1 MDVGQGLV
9 IDGNILIKD
18 YQSGNLNLTMT
29 GAIAETNPQTTLDIA
44 GDLASL
50 NTGADALGNIIT
62 DPSQA
67 EANRE
72 DTLYDSPGND
82 RILSGNDI
90 VTALR
95 GGNDLIEAGA
105 GQDKFNG
112 GAGNDVIIGCADND
126 ILAGGANDDRLYA
139 DAPISVADA
148 IAAGNSQTGS
158 GQKGEWLAGESGDD
172 TLIGGVGNDVITG
185 GGGNDLLIGGAG
197 DDDISGDANYVASDL
212 NWTITTTNGVRQYS
226 PVVGD
231 MAPADAGA
239 DVIYAGAGN
248 DYVWAGQG
256 NDVLFGEDG
265 NDIIMGGAGN
275 DIIGG
280 QQGDDV
286 LIGGTGKDTYLFN
299 RGDGRDTVI
308 DTEKDSNLLFGE
320 GISAGDITLRL
331 GSLELDLGNGDQV
344 HIDGFDPNDVF
355 NSSSVSTFRF
365 ADGTELSINQLLAR
379 GFDLDGTSGDDTITG
394 TNTTDRI
401 RGFDGNDTLSGGAGN
416 DSLDGGAGADIL
428 MGGAGDD
435 TYLAVTGED
444 TLTDTQGHN
453 TIQLAQANGVGAG
466 GLKATHYGNQSQYL
480 RVDIALDNGETLKIQ
495 DAFYGTD
502 ATLLFAN
509 GHQLD
514 LETLVGASLTTA
526 LNLQLDNS
534 GGKLYGGAGNDRLY
548 GGSGGDRLSGAWGD
562 DTLSGGA
569 GNDTLIGG
577 ADRDLLLGGAGN
589 DIYELSATSGA
600 DLITDTEGDNIIRFA
615 ADISAANLTVSTLTM
630 AGQPA
635 LRMKVNGVEDA
646 TITSGVDHYSFE
658 FADGSRMTSA
668 EFLLNFR
675 AEPQTVY
682 GNDTGDTLYG
692 GQAADTLYGQGG
704 NDSLWGGAGDDL
716 LDDGLGSDDYHYR
729 PGDGQD
735 VIQETD
741 MPGSGQSSQDRVIFG
756 AGIALS
762 DVTFKHQANGDLSVT
777 VSGLADTITVTGWYT
792 DPAKRVAAFEFADG
806 LQITADTLAA
816 LDVTPLQGSAGN
828 DPLSGTDYRDIILA
842 GAGDDL
848 LIGNGGNDDLH
859 GETGT
864 DTYRLSRGGGADQ
877 VFEVEGETS
886 MIEVSAYNLSR
897 LTGTR
902 VGEDLLLGVTDA
914 DDSLTLKNFYTLNH
928 DWQVKDQ
935 TGVPRELT
943 ALLAENAV
951 YRANRSEINRV
962 QESFIAGI
970 QDTVIQAYQAQGMV
984 LQADG
989 SWWTPLQ
996 VTLSHRTD
1004 NYVRSPGYN
1013 GNVPA
1018 DSNYYSLSATGLTI
1032 GQFSVSTYSSDA
1044 AEINYSAIGSPSFAI
1059 DELRTSVS
1067 IFALCQA

>member
-1 MDVGQGLV
+1 MVFFLSTAGIPGTTQKLELELRRAADTIETEYLQPNNLTLGSINPLNIQISYDGTPNLTGEDTTTRTGYTDDLLIGDANGNTLLGQSGNDILLGEGGDDTLNGGTGNDTLIGGQGNDTYIYTQGDGFDTLLDSDGQGSIIYNDITLSGGSQYGDARVHRDANKRLYVDVGQGLV
-9 IDGNILIKD
+9 IDGNIMIKD

-29 GAIAETNPQTTLDIA
+29 GAVAETNPQTTLDIV

-50 NTGADALGNIIT
+50 NTGADALGNIKT

-67 EANRE
+67 EANRK

-82 RILSGNDI
+82 RILSGGGNDI
-90 VTALR
+90 ITALR

-105 GQDKFNG
+105 GQDKVNG
-112 GAGNDVIIGCADND
+112 GAGNDVIIGGADND

-139 DAPISVADA
+139 NAQISVADA

-158 GQKGEWLAGESGDD
+158 GLKGEWLAGESGDD
-172 TLIGGVGNDVITG
+172 TLIGGVGNDVLTG

-212 NWTITTTNGVRQYS
+212 NWTISTTNGVRQYS

-231 MAPADAGA
+231 MTPADAGA

-265 NDIIMGGAGN
+265 NDSLNGQEGNDTLMGGAGN

-280 QQGDDV
+280 QQGDDILIGGIGNDT
-286 LIGGTGKDTYLFN
+286 LIGGTGQDTYIFN

-308 DTEKDSNLLFGE
+308 DTEKDSNLIFGE
-320 GISAGDITLRL
+320 GISADDITLRL
-331 GSLELDLGNGDQV
+331 GSLALDLGNGDQV

-355 NSSSVSTFRF
+355 NSSSVSSFDF
-365 ADGTELSINQLLAR
+365 ADGTELSIEQLLAR
-379 GFDLDGTSGDDTITG
+379 GFDLDGTGQDDTITG

-401 RGFDGNDTLSGGAGN
+401 SGLAGNDTLIGGAGN

-435 TYLAVTGED
+435 TYLNVTGED
-444 TLTDTQGHN
+444 TLADTEGHN
-453 TIQLAQANGVGAG
+453 TLQLAQANGLGAG

-480 RVDIALDNGETLKIQ
+480 RLDIALDNGDILKIQ
-495 DAFYGTD
+495 DAFFGTD
-502 ATLLFAN
+502 ATLQFAKGN
-509 GHQLD
+509 QLD

-534 GGKLYGGAGNDRLY
+534 GGKLYGGAGADSLH
-548 GGSGGDRLSGAWGD
+548 GGSGDDMLSGAWGD

-577 ADRDLLLGGAGN
+577 AGRDLLLGGAGN
-589 DIYELSATSGA
+589 DAYQLSATSGA
-600 DLITDTEGDNIIRFA
+600 DLITDTEGQNIIRFA

-635 LRMKVNGVEDA
+635 LRMKVNGVEAA

-682 GNDTGDTLYG
+682 GNDTDNTLYG
-692 GQAADTLYGQGG
+692 GQAGDTLYGQGG

-716 LDDGLGSDDYHYR
+716 LDGGLGSDDYHYR

-735 VIQETD
+735 VIQEND
-741 MPGSGQSSQDRVIFG
+741 NPDAGQSSQDRVIFG

-762 DVTFKHQANGDLSVT
+762 DVTFKHRANGDLSVT
-777 VSGLADTITVTGWYT
+777 C
-792 DPAKRVAAFEFADG
+792 R
-806 LQITADTLAA
+806 
-816 LDVTPLQGSAGN
+816 
-828 DPLSGTDYRDIILA
+828 
-842 GAGDDL
+842 
-848 LIGNGGNDDLH
+848 
-859 GETGT
+859 
-864 DTYRLSRGGGADQ
+864 
-877 VFEVEGETS
+877 
-886 MIEVSAYNLSR
+886 
-897 LTGTR
+897 
-902 VGEDLLLGVTDA
+902 
-914 DDSLTLKNFYTLNH
+914 
-928 DWQVKDQ
+928 
-935 TGVPRELT
+935 
-943 ALLAENAV
+943 
-951 YRANRSEINRV
+951 
-962 QESFIAGI
+962 
-970 QDTVIQAYQAQGMV
+970 
-984 LQADG
+984 
-989 SWWTPLQ
+989 
-996 VTLSHRTD
+996 
-1004 NYVRSPGYN
+1004 
-1013 GNVPA
+1013 
-1018 DSNYYSLSATGLTI
+1018 
-1032 GQFSVSTYSSDA
+1032 
-1044 AEINYSAIGSPSFAI
+1044 
-1059 DELRTSVS
+1059 
-1067 IFALCQA
+1067 